1 MECIQSVP
9 SRPIFMIFFKDLKK
23 ISSLSISYQ
32 YHNKIQGKQD
42 TLVFLYSESNQT
54 YLNQE

>member
-1 MECIQSVP
+1 MVVIQSVAVP
-9 SRPIFMIFFKDLKK
+9 TNFCDIFQRLEK

-32 YHNKIQGKQD
+32 YHNKILGKQD
-42 TLVFLYSESNQT
+42 TPVFLYSESNQT